1 MGDLIFNAVISS
13 LCLMLA
19 LCGLAMERMKNV
31 YYILLFAM
39 ISFMSIFN
47 VLGMGQS
54 LTIVVI
60 PIALFIIYKGQR
72 KFPFFNILMSCLGYM
87 LVIASNELSILF
99 FIRLFNVPTS
109 DVIYGGTYFKVFCV
123 SYFLLEIIFIYIV
136 RVLLYRI
143 VGIDKIINL
152 NNKIKCGIFLE
163 FISFV
168 AVFVVNIIL
177 GEKVGYNQSA
187 LTMNSILFG
196 ICFIING
203 IVLYYCIRQIQA
215 EEHLKAN
222 KTKTMMTKNYIDS
235 LECMIDES
243 RSIRH
248 DYKNILSTMSGYLQE
263 DDYTGLKKYFENNI
277 RDFCVS
283 ADKSGKIWSALADVQ
298 PMEVKGLLY
307 EKALR
312 ASSMQVDFQVV
323 IEQGVVIR
331 YPDMENLIRVFGNLL
346 DNAIEAAAD
355 SKDKYIIL
363 HILKKE
369 SSVFFIIYNT
379 FREKPDLE
387 KIFEKGY
394 TTKGNEHGNGLYF
407 VKEYLEKRDDIYPI
421 FSIERNE
428 FVQSLEIVG
437 KE

>member
-1 MGDLIFNAVISS
+1 MGDMILQGIISS
-13 LCLMLA
+13 LCLA
-19 LCGLAMERMKNV
+19 ISLCSLLTARMEKKYYVAVTVVPFILVLITLYAQIGQSITIPTIVICGCIILIGEKEYKIINYCLAM
-31 YYILLFAM
+31 
-39 ISFMSIFN
+39 
-47 VLGMGQS
+47 
-54 LTIVVI
+54 
-60 PIALFIIYKGQR
+60 
-72 KFPFFNILMSCLGYM
+72 LGYM
-87 LVIASNELSILF
+87 LNVLMNTSVLLF
-99 FIRLFNVPTS
+99 F
-109 DVIYGGTYFKVFCV
+109 
-123 SYFLLEIIFIYIV
+123 
-136 RVLLYRI
+136 
-143 VGIDKIINL
+143 DKILGITDEYLLSNYYNL
-152 NNKIKCGIFLE
+152 FPAVYTIFELIVFYLLRHFLYKIIKIKEVFKKVGNLKYGIFFE
-163 FISFV
+163 ISGFV

-177 GEKVGYNQSA
+177 GEKAGYNQSA
-187 LTMNSILFG
+187 LTMNSVLFG

-203 IVLYYCIRQIQA
+203 IILYYCIRQIQA

-222 KTKTMMTKNYIDS
+222 KTKTMMTKNYIDG

-248 DYKNILSTMSGYLQE
+248 DYKNILATMSGYLQE

-298 PMEVKGLLY
+298 PMELKGFLY

-323 IEQGVVIR
+323 IEQGAVIR

-346 DNAIEAAAD
+346 DNAIEAAAE
-355 SKDKYIIL
+355 SEDKYITL

-369 SSVFFIIYNT
+369 SSVFFIIQNT
-379 FREKPDLE
+379 FKEKPDLE

-394 TTKGNEHGNGLYF
+394 TTKGDEHGNGLYF

>member
-39 ISFMSIFN
+39 ISFMSILN

-222 KTKTMMTKNYIDS
+222 KTKTMMTKNYIDG

-263 DDYTGLKKYFENNI
+263 DYYTGLKKYFENNI

-283 ADKSGKIWSALADVQ
+283 ADKSGKIWSALTDVQ
-298 PMEVKGLLY
+298 PMELKGFLY

-323 IEQGVVIR
+323 IEQGAVIR

-355 SKDKYIIL
+355 SEDKYIIL

-394 TTKGNEHGNGLYF
+394 TTKGDEHGNGLYF

>member
-1 MGDLIFNAVISS
+1 MGDMILQGIIS
-13 LCLMLA
+13 LCLA
-19 LCGLAMERMKNV
+19 ISLCSLLTARMEKKYYVAVTVVPFILVLITLYAQIGQSITIPTIVICGCIILIGEKEYKIINFCLAM
-31 YYILLFAM
+31 
-39 ISFMSIFN
+39 
-47 VLGMGQS
+47 
-54 LTIVVI
+54 
-60 PIALFIIYKGQR
+60 
-72 KFPFFNILMSCLGYM
+72 LGYM
-87 LVIASNELSILF
+87 LNVLMNTSVLLF
-99 FIRLFNVPTS
+99 F
-109 DVIYGGTYFKVFCV
+109 
-123 SYFLLEIIFIYIV
+123 
-136 RVLLYRI
+136 
-143 VGIDKIINL
+143 DKILGITDEYLLSNYYNSFPAVYTIFEL
-152 NNKIKCGIFLE
+152 IVFYLLRHFLYKIIKIKEVFKKVGNLKYGIFFE
-163 FISFV
+163 ISGFV

-187 LTMNSILFG
+187 LTMNSVLFG

-203 IVLYYCIRQIQA
+203 IILYYCIRQIQA

-222 KTKTMMTKNYIDS
+222 KTKTMMTKNYIDG

-248 DYKNILSTMSGYLQE
+248 DYKNILATMSGYLQE

-277 RDFCVS
+277 RDFYVS

-298 PMEVKGLLY
+298 PMELKGFLY

-323 IEQGVVIR
+323 IEQGAVIK

-355 SKDKYIIL
+355 SEDKYIIL

-394 TTKGNEHGNGLYF
+394 TTKGDEHGNGLYF

-428 FVQSLEIVG
+428 FVQSLEIVE

>member
-1 MGDLIFNAVISS
+1 MGDMVLQGIISS
-13 LCLMLA
+13 LCLA
-19 LCGLAMERMKNV
+19 ISLCSLLTARMEKKYYVAVTVVPFILVLITLYAQIGQSITIPTIVICGCIILIGEKEYKIINFCLAM
-31 YYILLFAM
+31 
-39 ISFMSIFN
+39 
-47 VLGMGQS
+47 
-54 LTIVVI
+54 
-60 PIALFIIYKGQR
+60 
-72 KFPFFNILMSCLGYM
+72 LGYM
-87 LVIASNELSILF
+87 LNVLMNTSVLLF
-99 FIRLFNVPTS
+99 F
-109 DVIYGGTYFKVFCV
+109 
-123 SYFLLEIIFIYIV
+123 
-136 RVLLYRI
+136 
-143 VGIDKIINL
+143 DKILGITDEYLLSNYYNL
-152 NNKIKCGIFLE
+152 FPAVYTIFELIVFYLLRHFLYKIIKIKEVFKKVGNLKYGIFFE
-163 FISFV
+163 ISGFV

-187 LTMNSILFG
+187 LTMNSVLFG

-203 IVLYYCIRQIQA
+203 IILYYCIRQIQA

-222 KTKTMMTKNYIDS
+222 KTKTMMTKNYIDG

-243 RSIRH
+243 CSIRH
-248 DYKNILSTMSGYLQE
+248 DYKNILATMSGYLQE

-277 RDFCVS
+277 RDFYVS

-298 PMEVKGLLY
+298 PMELKGFLY

-323 IEQGVVIR
+323 IEQGAVIR

-346 DNAIEAAAD
+346 DNAIEAAAE
-355 SKDKYIIL
+355 SEDKYITL

-369 SSVFFIIYNT
+369 SSVFFIIQNT
-379 FREKPDLE
+379 FKEKPDLE

-394 TTKGNEHGNGLYF
+394 TTKGDEHGNGLYF
-407 VKEYLEKRDDIYPI
+407 VKEYLDKRDDIYPI

>member
-1 MGDLIFNAVISS
+1 MGDMILQGIISS
-13 LCLMLA
+13 LCLVIS
-19 LCGLAMERMKNV
+19 LCSLLTTRMEKKYYVAVTVVPFILVLITLYAQIGQSITIPTIVICGCIILIGEKEYKIINFCLAM
-31 YYILLFAM
+31 
-39 ISFMSIFN
+39 
-47 VLGMGQS
+47 
-54 LTIVVI
+54 
-60 PIALFIIYKGQR
+60 
-72 KFPFFNILMSCLGYM
+72 LGYM
-87 LVIASNELSILF
+87 LNVLMNTSVLLF
-99 FIRLFNVPTS
+99 F
-109 DVIYGGTYFKVFCV
+109 
-123 SYFLLEIIFIYIV
+123 
-136 RVLLYRI
+136 
-143 VGIDKIINL
+143 DKILGITDEYLLSNYYNL
-152 NNKIKCGIFLE
+152 FPAVYTIFELIVFYLLRHFLYKIIKIKEVFKKVGNLKYGIFFE
-163 FISFV
+163 ISGFV

-187 LTMNSILFG
+187 LTMNSVLFG

-203 IVLYYCIRQIQA
+203 IILYYCIRQIQA

-222 KTKTMMTKNYIDS
+222 KTKTMMTKNYIDG

-248 DYKNILSTMSGYLQE
+248 DYKNILATMSGYLQE

-277 RDFCVS
+277 RDFYVS

-298 PMEVKGLLY
+298 PMELKGFLY

-355 SKDKYIIL
+355 SEDKYIIL

-369 SSVFFIIYNT
+369 NSVFFIIYNT

-394 TTKGNEHGNGLYF
+394 TTKGDGHGNGLCF
-407 VKEYLEKRDDIYPI
+407 VKEYLQKRDDIYPI

-428 FVQSLEIVG
+428 FVQSLEIVE

>member
-39 ISFMSIFN
+39 ISFMSILN

-72 KFPFFNILMSCLGYM
+72 KFSFFNILMSCLGYM

-222 KTKTMMTKNYIDS
+222 KTKTMMTKNYIDG

-298 PMEVKGLLY
+298 PMELKGFLY

-323 IEQGVVIR
+323 IEQGAVIR

-355 SKDKYIIL
+355 SEDKYIIL

-394 TTKGNEHGNGLYF
+394 TTKGDEHGNGLYF

>member
-1 MGDLIFNAVISS
+1 MGDMILQGIISS
-13 LCLMLA
+13 LCLA
-19 LCGLAMERMKNV
+19 ISLCSLLTARMEKKYYVAVTVVPFILVLITLYAQIGQSITIPTIVICGCIILIGEKEYKIINFCLAM
-31 YYILLFAM
+31 
-39 ISFMSIFN
+39 
-47 VLGMGQS
+47 
-54 LTIVVI
+54 
-60 PIALFIIYKGQR
+60 
-72 KFPFFNILMSCLGYM
+72 LGYM
-87 LVIASNELSILF
+87 LNVLMNTSVLLF
-99 FIRLFNVPTS
+99 F
-109 DVIYGGTYFKVFCV
+109 
-123 SYFLLEIIFIYIV
+123 
-136 RVLLYRI
+136 
-143 VGIDKIINL
+143 DKILGITDEYLLSNYYNL
-152 NNKIKCGIFLE
+152 FPAVYTIFELIVFYLLRHFLYKIIKIKEVFKKVGNLKYGIFFE
-163 FISFV
+163 ISGFV

-187 LTMNSILFG
+187 LTMNSVLFG

-203 IVLYYCIRQIQA
+203 IILYYCIRQIQA

-222 KTKTMMTKNYIDS
+222 KTKTMMTKNYIDG

-248 DYKNILSTMSGYLQE
+248 DYKNILATMSGYLQE

-277 RDFCVS
+277 RDFYVS

-298 PMEVKGLLY
+298 PMELKGFLY

-323 IEQGVVIR
+323 IEQGAVIR

-355 SKDKYIIL
+355 SEDKYIIL

-394 TTKGNEHGNGLYF
+394 TTKGDGHGNGLYF

-437 KE
+437 KK

>member
-1 MGDLIFNAVISS
+1 MGDMILQGIISS
-13 LCLMLA
+13 LCLA
-19 LCGLAMERMKNV
+19 ISLCSLLTARMEKKYYVAVTVVPFILVLITLYAQIGQSITIPTIVICGCIILIGEKEYKIINFCLAM
-31 YYILLFAM
+31 
-39 ISFMSIFN
+39 
-47 VLGMGQS
+47 
-54 LTIVVI
+54 
-60 PIALFIIYKGQR
+60 
-72 KFPFFNILMSCLGYM
+72 LGYM
-87 LVIASNELSILF
+87 LNVLMNTSVLLF
-99 FIRLFNVPTS
+99 F
-109 DVIYGGTYFKVFCV
+109 
-123 SYFLLEIIFIYIV
+123 
-136 RVLLYRI
+136 
-143 VGIDKIINL
+143 DKILGITDEYLLSNYYNL
-152 NNKIKCGIFLE
+152 FPAVYTIFELIVFYLLRHFLYKIIKIKEVFKKVGNLKYGIFFE
-163 FISFV
+163 ISGFV

-187 LTMNSILFG
+187 LTMNSVLFG
-196 ICFIING
+196 ICFIINA
-203 IVLYYCIRQIQA
+203 IILYYCIRQIQA

-222 KTKTMMTKNYIDS
+222 KTKTMMTKNYIDG

-248 DYKNILSTMSGYLQE
+248 DYKNILATMSGYLQE

-298 PMEVKGLLY
+298 PMELKGFLY

-323 IEQGVVIR
+323 IEQGAVIR

-346 DNAIEAAAD
+346 DNAIEAAAE
-355 SKDKYIIL
+355 SEDKYITL

-369 SSVFFIIYNT
+369 SSVFFIIQNT
-379 FREKPDLE
+379 FKEKPDLE

-394 TTKGNEHGNGLYF
+394 TTKGDEHGNGLYF
-407 VKEYLEKRDDIYPI
+407 VKEYLEERDDIYPI

>member
-1 MGDLIFNAVISS
+1 MGDMILQGIISS
-13 LCLMLA
+13 LCLA
-19 LCGLAMERMKNV
+19 ISLCSLLTARMEKKYYVAVTVVPVILVLITLYAQIGQSITIPTIVICGCIILIGEKEYKIINFCLAM
-31 YYILLFAM
+31 
-39 ISFMSIFN
+39 
-47 VLGMGQS
+47 
-54 LTIVVI
+54 
-60 PIALFIIYKGQR
+60 
-72 KFPFFNILMSCLGYM
+72 LGYM
-87 LVIASNELSILF
+87 LNVLMNTSVLLF
-99 FIRLFNVPTS
+99 F
-109 DVIYGGTYFKVFCV
+109 
-123 SYFLLEIIFIYIV
+123 
-136 RVLLYRI
+136 
-143 VGIDKIINL
+143 DKILGITDEYLLSNYYNL
-152 NNKIKCGIFLE
+152 FPAVYTIFELIVFYLLRHFLYKIIKIKEVFKKVGNLKYGIFFE
-163 FISFV
+163 ISGFV

-187 LTMNSILFG
+187 LTMNSVLFG

-215 EEHLKAN
+215 EQHLKATEA
-222 KTKTMMTKNYIDS
+222 KTIMTKNYIDG

-394 TTKGNEHGNGLYF
+394 TTKGDEHGNGLYF

>member
-1 MGDLIFNAVISS
+1 MGDMILQGIISS
-13 LCLMLA
+13 LCLA
-19 LCGLAMERMKNV
+19 ISLCSLLTARMEKKYYVTVTVVPFILVLITLYAQIGQSITIPTIVICGCIILIGEKEYKIINFCLAM
-31 YYILLFAM
+31 
-39 ISFMSIFN
+39 
-47 VLGMGQS
+47 
-54 LTIVVI
+54 
-60 PIALFIIYKGQR
+60 
-72 KFPFFNILMSCLGYM
+72 LGYM
-87 LVIASNELSILF
+87 LNVLMNTSVLLF
-99 FIRLFNVPTS
+99 F
-109 DVIYGGTYFKVFCV
+109 
-123 SYFLLEIIFIYIV
+123 
-136 RVLLYRI
+136 
-143 VGIDKIINL
+143 DKILGITDEYLLSNYYNL
-152 NNKIKCGIFLE
+152 FPAVYTIFELIVFYLLRHFLYKIIKIKEVFKKVGNLKYGIFFE
-163 FISFV
+163 ISGFV
-168 AVFVVNIIL
+168 AVFVANIIL

-187 LTMNSILFG
+187 LTMNSVLFG

-203 IVLYYCIRQIQA
+203 IILYYCIRQIQA

-222 KTKTMMTKNYIDS
+222 KTKTMMTKNYIDG

-248 DYKNILSTMSGYLQE
+248 DYKNILATMSGYLQE

-298 PMEVKGLLY
+298 PMELKGFLY

-323 IEQGVVIR
+323 IEQGAVIR

-346 DNAIEAAAD
+346 DNAIEAAAE
-355 SKDKYIIL
+355 SEDKYITL

-369 SSVFFIIYNT
+369 SSVFFIIQNT
-379 FREKPDLE
+379 FKEKPDLE

-394 TTKGNEHGNGLYF
+394 TTKGDEHGNGLYF

>member
-39 ISFMSIFN
+39 ISFMSILN

-222 KTKTMMTKNYIDS
+222 KTKTMMTKNYIDG

-283 ADKSGKIWSALADVQ
+283 ADKSGKIWSALTDVQ
-298 PMEVKGLLY
+298 PMELKGFLY

-323 IEQGVVIR
+323 IEQGAVIR

-355 SKDKYIIL
+355 SEDKYIIL

-394 TTKGNEHGNGLYF
+394 TTKGDEHGNGLYF

>member
-1 MGDLIFNAVISS
+1 MGDMILQGIISS
-13 LCLMLA
+13 LCLVIS
-19 LCGLAMERMKNV
+19 LCSLLTTRMEKKYYVAVTVVPFILVLITLYAQIGQSITIPTIVICGCIILIGEKKYKIINFCLAM
-31 YYILLFAM
+31 
-39 ISFMSIFN
+39 
-47 VLGMGQS
+47 
-54 LTIVVI
+54 
-60 PIALFIIYKGQR
+60 
-72 KFPFFNILMSCLGYM
+72 LGYM
-87 LVIASNELSILF
+87 LNVLMNTSVLLF
-99 FIRLFNVPTS
+99 F
-109 DVIYGGTYFKVFCV
+109 
-123 SYFLLEIIFIYIV
+123 
-136 RVLLYRI
+136 
-143 VGIDKIINL
+143 DKILGITDEYLLSNYYNL
-152 NNKIKCGIFLE
+152 FPAVYTIFELIVFYLLRHFLYKIIKIKEVFKKVGNLKYGIFFE
-163 FISFV
+163 ISGFV

-187 LTMNSILFG
+187 LTMNSVLFG

-203 IVLYYCIRQIQA
+203 IILYYCIRQIQA

-222 KTKTMMTKNYIDS
+222 KTKTMMTKNYIDG

-248 DYKNILSTMSGYLQE
+248 DYKNILATMSGYLQE

-277 RDFCVS
+277 RDFYVS

-298 PMEVKGLLY
+298 PMELKGFLY

-355 SKDKYIIL
+355 SEDKYIIL

-369 SSVFFIIYNT
+369 NSVFFIIYNT

-394 TTKGNEHGNGLYF
+394 TTKGDGHGNGLCF
-407 VKEYLEKRDDIYPI
+407 VKEYLQKRDDIYPI

-428 FVQSLEIVG
+428 FVQSLEIVE

>member
-1 MGDLIFNAVISS
+1 MGDMILQGIISS
-13 LCLMLA
+13 LCLA
-19 LCGLAMERMKNV
+19 ISLCSLLTARMEKKYYVAVTVVPFILVLITLYAQIGQSITIPTIVICCCIILIGEKEYKIINFCLAM
-31 YYILLFAM
+31 
-39 ISFMSIFN
+39 
-47 VLGMGQS
+47 
-54 LTIVVI
+54 
-60 PIALFIIYKGQR
+60 
-72 KFPFFNILMSCLGYM
+72 LGYM
-87 LVIASNELSILF
+87 LNVLMNTSVLLF
-99 FIRLFNVPTS
+99 F
-109 DVIYGGTYFKVFCV
+109 
-123 SYFLLEIIFIYIV
+123 
-136 RVLLYRI
+136 
-143 VGIDKIINL
+143 DKILGITDEYLLSNYYNL
-152 NNKIKCGIFLE
+152 FPAVYTIFELIVFYLLRHFLYKIIKIKEVFKKVGNLKYGIFFE
-163 FISFV
+163 ISGFV

-187 LTMNSILFG
+187 LTMNSVIFG

-203 IVLYYCIRQIQA
+203 IILYYCIRQIQA

-222 KTKTMMTKNYIDS
+222 KTKTMMTKNYIDG

-248 DYKNILSTMSGYLQE
+248 DYKNILATMSGYLQE

-277 RDFCVS
+277 RDFYVS

-298 PMEVKGLLY
+298 SMELKGFLY

-323 IEQGVVIR
+323 IEQGAVIK

-355 SKDKYIIL
+355 SEDKYIIL

-394 TTKGNEHGNGLYF
+394 TTKGDEHGNGLYF